1 MRSNAQ
7 WEERIGAVF
16 LPEAD
21 EMAVDDGRGGAAA
34 GTQLVLQPGCY
45 TVQHTPARAGVT
57 GARFRGTL
65 RVELTTGGPRI
76 SGDLYRYRGDAEPN
90 EPDEAAATTTV
101 PVYSRRSYNSYLRGT
116 GAGLRSTPFTLDF
129 EQFTYRHPPS
139 GFDGSFPK
147 NPSRR
152 VRFTLDPT
160 PTAGLLRGQMHVL
173 APSGGQRLLGQ
184 VSIRWISPFF
194 RRATV
199 QLHTLTGAIPPPAVD
214 GTDIR
219 SIFTDVG
226 WDLTVADGGSI
237 ALPPALSRVNPN
249 KEWSEKNLHTLMR
262 SVPGYDPAGLDSQ
275 WRVHLLVVPATMGC
289 NRGLMFDTD
298 PTDANGVPREGA
310 ATFSHDGYRAED
322 FGPGGTDHFDAV
334 TGKRQHEVPRAYLRS
349 ATHEVGH
356 AFNQIHQGDEA
367 GIDNS
372 IMSSTASVASVLG
385 AEGTFPDG
393 INLAFNETVRRH
405 LRHYPDPAV
414 RPGGMEYFGDT
425 VNAPEP
431 ADVDWVS
438 TMLLEVVPSTARA
451 RLGQPITLTWTLTNA
466 STGPVAVPDRIGTGT
481 LVARVNVTDSSGRI
495 TFMRPPALDACPTT
509 QVVALEPGASIAGST
524 TLFWG
529 THGFAFETPGR
540 HRVEVVLLWKVA
552 GVPVAAEGET
562 DVFVEYPVSEEDN
575 VVAAL
580 MLHPG
585 VGRAICAGDVTG
597 LDDGG
602 ERVRSV
608 LARAGS
614 HPAGEFLREHGV
626 GTITAPP

>member
-1 MRSNAQ
+1 MRSNAR

-16 LPEAD
+16 LPEAEAIEVAD
-21 EMAVDDGRGGAAA
+21 EQGAGAGGR
-34 GTQLVLQPGCY
+34 LPVLKQGCY
-45 TVQHTPARAGVT
+45 TVQHTPTRAGT
-57 GARFRGTL
+57 SGYRFRGSL
-65 RVELTTGGPRI
+65 RVELAGGAPRI
-76 SGDLYRYRGDAEPN
+76 SGDLYRYRGDAEP
-90 EPDEAAATTTV
+90 EAAATPTI

-116 GAGLRSTPFTLDF
+116 GAGLLSSPFTLDF
-129 EQFTYRHPPS
+129 EQFTYRHPAS
-139 GFDGSFPK
+139 GFDGTFPR

-152 VRFTLDPT
+152 VRFTLDDTPT
-160 PTAGLLRGQMHVL
+160 PDLFRGQLHAL
-173 APSGGQRLLGQ
+173 PASGGQQLLGQ

-199 QLHTLTGAIPPPAVD
+199 QLNTLTGAIPPPVVD

-226 WDLTVADGGSI
+226 WDLALIDGGSI
-237 ALPPALSRVNPN
+237 GLPPALSRVNPA
-249 KEWSEKNLHTLMR
+249 KEWSEKNLHILMR
-262 SVPGYDPAGLDSQ
+262 SVPGYDPAGLDTQ

-310 ATFSHDGYRAED
+310 ATFSHDGYRPED

-356 AFNQIHQGDEA
+356 AFNQIHQGDEG

-385 AEGTFPDG
+385 AQGTFPDG
-393 INLAFNETVRRH
+393 INLAFNPTVTRH

-431 ADVDWVS
+431 ADVGWVS
-438 TMLLEVVPSTARA
+438 DMHLDVVPSTERA
-451 RLGQPITLTWTLTNA
+451 RLGQPITLRWTLTND
-466 STGPVAVPDRIGTGT
+466 STGPVAVPDRIDTET
-481 LVARVNVTDSSGRI
+481 LIARINVTDSSGQI
-495 TFMRPPALDACPTT
+495 TFMRPPALDACFTAN
-509 QVVALEPGASIAGST
+509 VVALEPGASISGST

-552 GVPVAAEGET
+552 GAPVAAEGET
-562 DVFVEYPVSEEDN
+562 DVFVEYPVSEQDN
-575 VVAAL
+575 EVAAL
-580 MLHPG
+580 MLHPE
-585 VGRAICAGDVTG
+585 VGRAICTGDVTG
-597 LDDGG
+597 LAAGG

-608 LARAGS
+608 LERAGS
-614 HPAGEFLREHGV
+614 HPAGTFLREHDV
-626 GTITAPP
+626 GA